1 MTIGSATEIQKP
13 MQISAEAERKIDMPK
28 LVSLYK
34 YMGDRSYS
42 FTNSNGEQI
51 SGKSLYIAFVEENVN
66 GYCTDKVNLRPEIEL
81 PSGIKYG
88 DDLVIQF
95 DRKGKVISVSKAN

>member
-66 GYCTDKVNLRPEIEL
+66 GYCTDKVNLRPPFYTHIITKYKDVNKKIE
-81 PSGIKYG
+81 
-88 DDLVIQF
+88 
-95 DRKGKVISVSKAN
+95 